1 MEEKIFEKIK
11 IKVNANLDKFVIPV
25 IQDEDNY
32 FPDFLKTKL
41 DEYIEFYKANFLSC
55 VDEYIEFY
63 KANFLSCVDESV
75 PFVNDEK
82 NVIITKIKTFSE
94 ELLGTVNK
102 YFEGDIFGATETFN
116 KALNGI
122 FFNDLYQIEPYV
134 LKKNHSFYR
143 ARKNE
148 NKIFIRKEELFH
160 MKFELRHLVST
171 NRYSVPG
178 FPALY
183 LADSTYTC
191 WEEFERYKLRDLY
204 FSRFENVE
212 DLNVINIERIED
224 LLNELEEP
232 GDSQRKIPL
241 LLRYFVLFPLAI
253 SCSIKVKHSS
263 AIFKPEY
270 IISQLLLQ
278 LVSKEGKIDGI
289 KFPSTKIDYSK
300 LSNVGGYNY
309 VFPVKNISKK
319 GYCEVLTKK
328 FHCTEPTSLELE
340 EILYNDDSGYFSDP
354 PPDKGDLELI
364 SGVKS
369 PYSYTSFG
377 KIEKS
382 LSFRNIEKVCD
393 K

>member
-11 IKVNANLDKFVIPV
+11 IKVNANLEKFVIPV

-41 DEYIEFYKANFLSC
+41 DEYIEFYKANFLS
-55 VDEYIEFY
+55 
-63 KANFLSCVDESV
+63 SVDESV

-148 NKIFIRKEELFH
+148 NEIFNRKELFH

-212 DLNVINIERIED
+212 DLNIINIERIED
-224 LLNELEEP
+224 LLNKLEEL

-241 LLRYFVLFPLAI
+241 LLRYFVLFPLVI

-278 LVSKEGKIDGI
+278 FVSKEGKIDGI

-309 VFPVKNISKK
+309 VFPVKNISKR

-340 EILYNDDSGYFSDP
+340 EILYNDESGYFSDP
-354 PPDKGDLELI
+354 PPDKGYLELI
-364 SGVKS
+364 SGVKN

-382 LSFRNIEKVCD
+382 LSFRKIEKVCD

>member
-1 MEEKIFEKIK
+1 MEIFENIK
-11 IKVNANLDKFVIPV
+11 MKVNSNLDKFVIPV
-25 IQDEDNY
+25 IQEGEDY
-32 FPDFLKTKL
+32 FPDFLKAKL
-41 DEYIEFYKANFLSC
+41 DQYIEFYESNL
-55 VDEYIEFY
+55 
-63 KANFLSCVDESV
+63 LSCVDESV
-75 PFVNDEK
+75 PFTGGEK
-82 NVIITKIKTFSE
+82 NVIITKIKTFSK
-94 ELLGTVNK
+94 ELLDTVNR

-116 KALNGI
+116 KALKGI
-122 FFNDLYQIEPYV
+122 LFNDLSQIKPYI

-148 NKIFIRKEELFH
+148 NKIFIRKELFH
-160 MKFELRHLVST
+160 IKFELRHLVST

-183 LADSTYTC
+183 LADNTYTC

-212 DLNVINIERIED
+212 DLNIINIERIED
-224 LLNELEEP
+224 LLNELEEIEY
-232 GDSQRKIPL
+232 SKIKTAL

-278 LVSKEGKIDGI
+278 FVSKEGEIDGI

-300 LSNVGGYNY
+300 LSNVAGYNY
-309 VFPVKNISKK
+309 VFPVKKISKK
-319 GYCEVLTKK
+319 GYCEVLTEK

-340 EILYNDDSGYFSDP
+340 EILHNDDSGYFSDP
-354 PPDKGDLELI
+354 LPNKGDLELI
-364 SGVKS
+364 NGVKK

-382 LSFRNIEKVCD
+382 LSFIYTEKVCD